1 MHESLWVPEAKR
13 IEPLRPTTIS
23 QVTAATVLDVVD
35 AVVMVWGPAEG
46 IAFVKERRRHISKY
60 LGRLG
65 CDCFYTT
72 IEQLCRVVHALF
84 ALKILQF
91 SILGL

>member
-13 IEPLRPTTIS
+13 IEPLRPTTVS
-23 QVTAATVLDVVD
+23 QVAAATVLDVVD
-35 AVVMVWGPAEG
+35 AVVVVWGPAEG
-46 IAFVKERRRHISKY
+46 IAVVEERRRHISKD

-72 IEQLCRVVHALF
+72 IEKLCRIVHALF
-84 ALKILQF
+84 ALEI
-91 SILGL
+91 